1 MNRHMM
7 LLSGILAAALTLT
20 FVPRVAADPPPWAGV
35 WSHNKHFRERDDFRG
50 GHFAARGYDRSN
62 PIYDRINYD
71 RGLIAQWQNT
81 GRHQKVVRWAREDIV
96 KAQRELSEYRSQRR
110 FNTASYGYDPYSQ
123 QPPPSYDPYYP
134 AQRQYDPYSD
144 GGFEWKR
151 DWPLLLGTVING
163 QTGR

>member
-20 FVPRVAADPPPWAGV
+20 LVPRVAADPPPWAGV
-35 WSHNKHFRERDDFRG
+35 WRHDKHCRDQGNFRG
-50 GHFAARGYDRSN
+50 GYLGAGGFDRCS
-62 PIYDRINYD
+62 PLLGRINYD

-81 GRHQKVVRWAREDIV
+81 GRHQKVVRWAHEDIA
-96 KAQRELSEYRSQRR
+96 KAQRELSECRSQGR
-110 FNTASYGYDPYSQ
+110 FNTSNYGYDPYQ
-123 QPPPSYDPYYP
+123 QPPRSYDPYYP
-134 AQRQYDPYSD
+134 TQRQYDPYYD